1 MKRDDFRSKIDSK
14 PPLNDKTER
23 ENLER
28 KKLGRTYFKE
38 KMRSN

>member
-14 PPLNDKTER
+14 PPLYEETKR

-28 KKLGRTYFKE
+28 K
-38 KMRSN
+38 N